1 MTGTR
6 AALLA
11 GWLALGAPQAARA
24 APPPPPP
31 ARFDP
36 PPVARFDPAPAAR
49 FDIVRITPHGRALI
63 AGHAPPGARVVV
75 FADGKRLGT
84 ATADGSGS
92 WLLLPQ
98 ARLPTGTAAL
108 HLSVR
113 LLPAPTR

>member
-31 ARFDP
+31 
-36 PPVARFDPAPAAR
+36 ARFDPAPAAR